1 MSAEVTS
8 DEEGGKKVHFP
19 GMRENSTDIFVTP
32 FPGRRSE
39 QKERS
44 EMYFSLYT
52 YIHIFIP

>member
-8 DEEGGKKVHFP
+8 DEEGGEVHFP
-19 GMRENSTDIFVTP
+19 GMRENSSDIFVTP

-39 QKERS
+39 QKERF

-52 YIHIFIP
+52 YTHIFIP